1 MIMKLNVI
9 FDCLLINIEEGQHS
23 IITVTSGRAARDS

>member
-1 MIMKLNVI
+1 MKLNVI
-9 FDCLLINIEEGQHS
+9 FDCLLINIEEGDS